1 MSENQ
6 NIQKIYKSIDIYNNG
21 QEFSAKEGE
30 RKNFIQNKMMKFFKK
45 ISETIF
51 FASDNKGMVYY
62 LEFNK
67 DTKTFKITYFDT
79 ICNDS
84 KYILVDIIKSS
95 KFDFYFS
102 LNLNPCLNIFKIKDD
117 NNNKQE
123 IDIIQHINLRKK
135 QNNQNKNKY
144 NKIYEINTNNNDCF
158 ILFGDNIIEL
168 WLINNR
174 NTNDIKYEFVQ
185 LIHIENLNNENIN
198 NDFLDSNIISNI
210 YKKDNENLILLNL
223 NKFQVINAKI
233 LELKS
238 EKNNNAIIPSIEI
251 DKKANIKAI
260 EGQIEKINSLFM
272 NKDYIFLGLSD
283 SLVLISINYAEII
296 QKYQIGNVKQMKLTN
311 DKKYVYAFVDKG
323 EGKYFFIKYKFIE
336 YEGLTEEKRMGYKE
350 WIYKFDIIESLNV
363 IVIYNIK
370 GFITLLSF
378 D

>member
-51 FASDNKGMVYY
+51 FASDNKGSVYY

-102 LNLNPCLNIFKIKDD
+102 LDLNPCLNIFKIKDD
-117 NNNKQE
+117 NNKQE

-210 YKKDNENLILLNL
+210 YKKDNENLILLSL
-223 NKFQVINAKI
+223 NKFQIINAKI

-323 EGKYFFIKYKFIE
+323 EGNYFFIKYKFIE
-336 YEGLTEEKRMGYKE
+336 YERLTEEKRMGYKE